1 LDCEELFDKTNGLEC
16 MKICADLCNG
26 SKHMVLD
33 NKFRVDK
40 NLRISNQTIKLV
52 LQEKLKIN
60 SRNNNKTNSK
70 STNLNSEEP
79 LIKIKY
85 QIKIK
90 DKRYD
95 AFEVASNCIKEWDE
109 YLKLKKE
116 PSV

>member
-1 LDCEELFDKTNGLEC
+1 
-16 MKICADLCNG
+16 
-26 SKHMVLD
+26 
-33 NKFRVDK
+33 
-40 NLRISNQTIKLV
+40 LV